1 MSHPPIAIVTPSYRN
16 DFEYVKDLSRSL
28 DQYCSVPFKH
38 ILIVPE
44 SDRKM
49 FSVLQSDRRI
59 VMTKEEVLKRHGFF
73 KLPLPK
79 RLLIPGLI
87 DRRFKEQWYKP
98 GVGRLSGWVIQQ
110 LIKLAATEYT
120 DAEVMVFVD
129 SDVLLFR
136 ELGAE
141 DLYIDGAL
149 KLTQKPIHSGMT
161 SHIRWHANALA
172 LVGAKEFKGDLFNYI
187 GQLICWRRDVL
198 QQLQQRI
205 TETTGENW
213 IVALARKRD
222 ISEYILYGVF
232 VEAVL
237 SQEQHRQILDPTGL
251 TCSYWTP
258 DANFSAAAMA
268 STVKPQHVALHI
280 QSTIDMSLAKRKE
293 TLDDVIRM
301 QGVAA

>member
-1 MSHPPIAIVTPSYRN
+1 MEHSPIAIVTPSYRN
-16 DFEYVKDLSRSL
+16 DFEYVKDLSASL
-28 DQYCSVPFKH
+28 DRYCRVPFKH

-44 SDRKM
+44 SDRSM
-49 FSVLQSDRRI
+49 FSVLQSANRI
-59 VMTKEEVLKRHGFF
+59 VMTKEAVLKRHGFF

-79 RLLIPGLI
+79 RLVIPGLI
-87 DRRFKEQWYKP
+87 DRRFKEQWYKL

-136 ELGAE
+136 ELTAD

-149 KLTQKPIHSGMT
+149 KLTQKPIHAGMT
-161 SHIRWHANALA
+161 SHIEWHRNALK
-172 LVGAKEFKGDLFNYI
+172 LVGAEDFKGDLFNYI

-205 TETTGENW
+205 TEVTGEDW
-213 IVALARKRD
+213 IVALAKKRD

-237 SQEQHRQILDPTGL
+237 AAEQHRQVLDPAGL

-258 DANFSAAAMA
+258 DANFSAQAMA
-268 STVKPQHVALHI
+268 ATVKPQHVALHI
-280 QSTIDMSLAKRKE
+280 QSTIDMSLAKRKQ
-293 TLDDVIRM
+293 TLDEVIRL
-301 QGVAA
+301 QGVAS

>member
-1 MSHPPIAIVTPSYRN
+1 M
-16 DFEYVKDLSRSL
+16 
-28 DQYCSVPFKH
+28 
-38 ILIVPE
+38 
-44 SDRKM
+44 
-49 FSVLQSDRRI
+49 
-59 VMTKEEVLKRHGFF
+59 
-73 KLPLPK
+73 
-79 RLLIPGLI
+79 I

-110 LIKLAATEYT
+110 LIKLAAPEYT

-136 ELGAE
+136 ELTAE
-141 DLYIDGAL
+141 QLYIDGAL
-149 KLTQKPIHSGMT
+149 KLTQKPIHAGMK
-161 SHIRWHANALA
+161 SHIQWHGNALQ

-198 QQLQQRI
+198 LQLQQRI
-205 TETTGENW
+205 AEVAGEDW

-237 SQEQHRQILDPTGL
+237 TSEQHRHALDPVGL

-258 DANFSAAAMA
+258 DASFSAESMA
-268 STVKPQHVALHI
+268 GTVKPQHVALHI
-280 QSTIDMSLAKRKE
+280 QSTIDMSLAKRKQ

-301 QGVAA
+301 QGVVV